1 MKIEAILSQLE
12 ELGEEGVRRVAV
24 RGGAGKKQFGV
35 PLGEI
40 RILAKKLKTDHELAL
55 ALWKT
60 GNLDARLL
68 GILLLQ
74 PKRLSAAE
82 LDKMVRGILCV
93 QDAEWLISYVV
104 KKHPDKEELRLKWMD
119 DADPKA
125 ARAGWALTAERIAKD
140 AEGLD
145 PAALLGR
152 IEKEMAQADPME
164 QWTMNMTLAEIGI
177 HVPKLRKRALAIGE
191 KLGVYRDWP
200 VSKGCTSPFAPSW
213 IGEIVRRQG

>member
-1 MKIEAILSQLE
+1 MNAAQVLKQLE
-12 ELGEEGVRRVAV
+12 ALSVEGIGNLTIRK
-24 RGGAGKKQFGV
+24 GAGKHQYGV
-35 PLGEI
+35 QLGDI
-40 RILAKKLKTDHELAL
+40 RAIAKKLKSDHELGL
-55 ALWKT
+55 ELWKT

-74 PKRLSAAE
+74 PKRLSATE
-82 LDKMVRGILCV
+82 LDKMVRAILCV

-104 KKHPDKEELRLKWMD
+104 KKHPDKEELRLQWMD
-119 DADPKA
+119 DSDPKA

-140 AEGLD
+140 PEGLD
-145 PAALLGR
+145 PAALLDR
-152 IEKEMAQADPME
+152 IEQEMAQADPME

-177 HVPKLRKRALAIGE
+177 HLPKLRKRALAIGE

-213 IGEIVRRQG
+213 IGEMVRRQG

>member
-40 RILAKKLKTDHELAL
+40 RILAKKLKTDHELGL

-82 LDKMVRGILCV
+82 LDKMVRAILCV

-104 KKHPDKEELRLKWMD
+104 KKHPDKEELRLQWMD
-119 DADPKA
+119 DPNPKA

-140 AEGLD
+140 AAGLD
-145 PAALLGR
+145 PAALLDR

-213 IGEIVRRQG
+213 IGEMVRRQG